1 MITPFKDRGN
11 LTPQQLRFN
20 FIHSSTRMV
29 IERPFSLLKGRFC
42 RLKYLDLLRIQDIP
56 TVIIA
61 ACTLH
66 NVCLDSGDQWEDFMG
81 DIEEEVNGFENIL
94 TPGCHAV
101 AKLNELMQN
110 HC

>member
-1 MITPFKDRGN
+1 
-11 LTPQQLRFN
+11 
-20 FIHSSTRMV
+20 
-29 IERPFSLLKGRFC
+29 
-42 RLKYLDLLRIQDIP
+42 
-56 TVIIA
+56 
-61 ACTLH
+61 
-66 NVCLDSGDQWEDFMG
+66 MG

>member
-1 MITPFKDRGN
+1 MITPFKDHGN
-11 LTPQQLRFN
+11 LTPRQPRFN
-20 FIHSSTRMV
+20 FIHSSRA
-29 IERPFSLLKGRFC
+29 FSLLKGRFR
-42 RLKYLDLLRIQDIP
+42 RLKYLNMLRIRDIP

-101 AKLNELMQN
+101 AKRNELMQN
-110 HC
+110 YC